1 MYLECQFAKLLLIKG
16 AEKSFLN
23 EREKISSY
31 MYPVCVDVCAQTFL
45 GNTVLKILSMEVENE
60 QKIALSGLMA
70 GCTSGIL
77 RY

>member
-1 MYLECQFAKLLLIKG
+1 
-16 AEKSFLN
+16 
-23 EREKISSY
+23 
-31 MYPVCVDVCAQTFL
+31 MYPVCVDVCAQTCL
-45 GNTVLKILSMEVENE
+45 GNTVLKILSIMEVENE